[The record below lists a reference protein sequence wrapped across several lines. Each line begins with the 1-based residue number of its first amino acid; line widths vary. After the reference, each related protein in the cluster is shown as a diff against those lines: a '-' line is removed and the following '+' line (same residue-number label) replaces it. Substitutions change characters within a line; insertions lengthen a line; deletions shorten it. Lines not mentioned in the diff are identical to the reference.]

1 MPRIRK
7 ITSKNVVFAQ
17 NFGTP
22 KATKNYFRKH
32 YSKGATIVG
41 PGTWKLKNG
50 HYVRL
55 FLFGIEELK
64 SIKHLYW
71 YKTEKKR

>member
-50 HYVRL
+50 HYVHL
-55 FLFGIEELK
+55 WLFGLEEVK
-64 SIKHLYW
+64 SVKNDVW
-71 YKTEKKR
+71 YILRKK